1 MMQHPAILQYCRMLQ
16 LLERERGADGA
27 VASET
32 SKEGILQDACTEN
45 YTIVDQK
52 PLAQQ
57 MKFEGKQL
65 MQ

>member
-1 MMQHPAILQYCRMLQ
+1 MLQ